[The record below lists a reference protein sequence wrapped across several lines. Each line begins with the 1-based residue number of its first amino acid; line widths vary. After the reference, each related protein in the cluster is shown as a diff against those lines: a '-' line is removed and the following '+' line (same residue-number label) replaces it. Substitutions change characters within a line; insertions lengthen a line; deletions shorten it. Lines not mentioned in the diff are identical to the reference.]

1 LNKLNYRQTEML
13 WAIVTAGSISGAAR
27 LLGISQPAVS
37 RMLAHTE
44 KQLGLELFERVRG
57 RLQPTRQVHSLFEEI
72 DRAQRMM
79 QRVNDLA
86 EALSSHGSG
95 VLRLTSIP
103 SLTQYLV
110 PRAVARF
117 QQRHPDVLLRLNA
130 TALTQMLPDV
140 LHGEAELGLVVMQAD
155 HPFLTNIPLHTGRM
169 VAAIPR
175 GHPLAGRASVSL
187 ADLSPHPLI
196 VVGTRMP
203 YGMLALNA
211 FEQAGLPVKM
221 CADVPWS
228 HLACALVN
236 AGAGIAV
243 IDEFT
248 VMHNI
253 WPEVA
258 IVPLA
263 ENIPLH
269 ISAIHTSNR
278 PLSRIA
284 GEFVEELQAVL
295 RETFSPKSRV
305 NT

>member
-1 LNKLNYRQTEML
+1 MNKLNYRQTEML
-13 WAIVTAGSISGAAR
+13 WAIVVAGSISGAAR
-27 LLGISQPAVS
+27 LLNISQPAVS
-37 RMLAHTE
+37 RMLALTE
-44 KQLGLELFERVRG
+44 KQLGLGLFERVRG
-57 RLQPTRQVHSLFEEI
+57 RLQPTSQVHSLFEEI
-72 DRAQRMM
+72 EKAQRMM

-86 EALSSHGSG
+86 ESLSNPGSG

-117 QQRHPDVLLRLNA
+117 QQRWPDVLLRLNS
-130 TALTQMLPDV
+130 TALPQMIPDV
-140 LHGEAELGLVVMQAD
+140 LQGEAELGLVVMQAD
-155 HPFLTNIPLHTGRM
+155 HPFLTSIPLHTGRM
-169 VAAIPR
+169 VAAVPR
-175 GHPLAGRASVSL
+175 GHELAGRSQVSL
-187 ADLSPHPLI
+187 AELSPYPLI

-211 FEQAGLPVKM
+211 FEQAGLPVRM

-236 AGAGIAV
+236 AGTGVAV

-248 VMHNI
+248 VMQNI

-258 IVPLA
+258 IVPLV
-263 ENIPLH
+263 EYIPLH
-269 ISAIHTSNR
+269 ISAIHASNR

-284 GEFVEELQAVL
+284 AEFVAGLQDVL
-295 RETFSPKSRV
+295 RETYCANSG
-305 NT
+305 